1 MTNQVTTMKCPLIKK
16 CRTIKNSQ
24 SVIDAIK
31 YQSEERGKIIDQLI
45 EEGLKEKSLQ
55 NEENEI

>member
-1 MTNQVTTMKCPLIKK
+1 MTDQDI
-16 CRTIKNSQ
+16 
-24 SVIDAIK
+24 IDALK
-31 YQSEERGKIIDQLI
+31 YQSEERGKIIDLLM